1 MQTKKNQSPSPF
13 QTFLK
18 KFRKQ
23 RVALWSLVVV
33 LCIVFA
39 GVFAPV
45 LVPYDPHRPVTD
57 QYKEKGIDASQLTN
71 EQVPVTVWMSDGN
84 KVANND
90 ASGITLV
97 SEDGQI
103 ATARKTASGAFVY
116 ASGEGTTSILISNGE
131 ISTRLKV
138 VVSGQDNRQPY
149 LSQLVTTVPS
159 QPLQQG
165 ESVEANV
172 SAILTDGS
180 QLAEMKEIL
189 AFAKQYEAVEATA
202 PATNDGFAS
211 STDGFT
217 NSSGTTA
224 ESRSLSFQSLTPAVV
239 KVSQDGMITA
249 VGDGEGSIK
258 VSVDGISTLIPVSVN
273 QPMKE
278 PIPVRLEPGSLV
290 LNLTNAYKHQ
300 PPSALH
306 WFGTDHQ
313 NRDIFSRVLWG
324 TRETLL
330 IGFVS
335 VSIGAAIGTILGL
348 IAGYWGRWIDGLI
361 TRCTDVLL
369 AFPGIL
375 LAIAVIALLGPGITN
390 IIFAV
395 SVFTIPI
402 FIRIV
407 RGSTL
412 ALKEMTYVEAA
423 RSIGVRDSVII
434 RRHIFPGT
442 ISVVMVY
449 LTMRI
454 GTAIL
459 IGASLSFLG
468 LGGDITAPEW
478 GAMLSAAKDNSRNL
492 FHPTF
497 FPGIAIVITVLCF
510 NLMGDGLRDALDP
523 KLKE

>member
-1 MQTKKNQSPSPF
+1 MQTMENQSPSPF
-13 QTFLK
+13 RTFLK

-23 RVALWSLVVV
+23 RVALWSLFVVV
-33 LCIVFA
+33 GIVFA

-57 QYKEKGIDASQLTN
+57 QYKEKGMDASRLTN
-71 EQVPVTVWMSDGN
+71 EQVSVTVWMSDGS
-84 KVANND
+84 KAAD
-90 ASGITLV
+90 SDGSGITLV

-103 ATARKTASGAFVY
+103 AAARKTASGAFVY
-116 ASGEGTTSILISNGE
+116 ANGEGTTSILVSNGE
-131 ISTRLKV
+131 IATRLKV
-138 VVSGQDNRQPY
+138 VVSGQDNGRPY
-149 LSQLVTTVPS
+149 LSQLVATVPK
-159 QPLQQG
+159 QPLQNG
-165 ESVEANV
+165 ASVKGDV
-172 SAILTDGS
+172 GAILTDGTK
-180 QLAEMKEIL
+180 LAEMTDIL
-189 AFAKQYEAVEATA
+189 AFAKQYEAVEAAA
-202 PATNDGFAS
+202 PATSDGFA
-211 STDGFT
+211 
-217 NSSGTTA
+217 NSA
-224 ESRSLSFQSLTPAVV
+224 EAPVESRSLSFQSLTPAVV
-239 KVSQDGMITA
+239 DVSQDGTITA
-249 VGDGEGSIK
+249 IGDGEGVIK
-258 VSVDGISTLIPVSVN
+258 VSVDGISTLIPVAVN
-273 QPMKE
+273 QPIRKS
-278 PIPVRLEPGSLV
+278 IPVRLAPDSLV
-290 LNLTNAYKHQ
+290 MNLMNAYKHQ
-300 PPSALH
+300 PPSSLH

-335 VSIGAAIGTILGL
+335 VSIGAVIGTVLGL

-423 RSIGVRDSVII
+423 RSIGVRDSVIVM
-434 RRHIFPGT
+434 RHIFPGT
-442 ISVVMVY
+442 MSVVMVY

-497 FPGIAIVITVLCF
+497 FPGISIVITVLCF